1 MPAVDEAPYADN
13 AALLDALRELGD
25 TLIERA
31 LLRRQ
36 LDGSDGSDDSSA
48 PAAGPGRTAEAQPD
62 AAPGASERLQALA
75 LR

>member
-1 MPAVDEAPYADN
+1 MPVVDDAPYADN

-36 LDGSDGSDDSSA
+36 LDGSDDSSA
-48 PAAGPGRTAEAQPD
+48 PAAGPGRTAEAQPE

-75 LR
+75 